1 MPGFFSKIKGAFA
14 SPSTARKSKSTNDLT
29 YNHLS
34 IYVVKE
40 KELPK
45 LHLAAWKGDL
55 DKTIQL
61 CRPDKLN
68 SIDKDGEV
76 EVKYI
81 KNNL

>member
-14 SPSTARKSKSTNDLT
+14 SPSTARKSKSANDLS
-29 YNHLS
+29 YLS
-34 IYVVKE
+34 HIYVVKE

-45 LHLAAWKGDL
+45 LHLAAWKGDI

-68 SIDKDGEV
+68 SLDKEGR
-76 EVKYI
+76 
-81 KNNL
+81 